1 MAGVAPGS
9 ASETDAMGALLDQYL
24 VTNKCQHGDIVEG
37 VIASVT
43 PTTILIDIGG
53 KCDAAVH
60 PREVERMLD
69 KDLNALKPGQPVSVY
84 VLDPN
89 DDEGTMV
96 VSLAR
101 AAQQN
106 DWDRA
111 RALLKSKEPV
121 QLVVIDVNKGGAIVK
136 LGRLRGFVPGSQLL
150 PHWRPGSDPDLP
162 DQRWQCLMDRTL
174 TVCVIEVTPERNRL
188 IFSEREACPSSD
200 PRAGALGSL
209 TVGTIAAGVVS
220 NIVPFGAF
228 VNLNGM
234 DGLLHISELSWKRV
248 NHPREV
254 VQVGQTLD
262 VYILDVDLAQGRLAL
277 SLKRLTPDP
286 WAGVAQRYREGQLV
300 EVDIVNLTSFGAFAA
315 LVDQPELEGLIHIS
329 ELSHS
334 MVQNA
339 ADVVKVGERH
349 TVKLISLK
357 PDDRRL
363 AFSLKQAR
371 AATQAATLPTV
382 EKAIDDDVA
391 FADASAEAH
400 TDGASADTDD

>member
-121 QLVVIDVNKGGAIVK
+121 Q
-136 LGRLRGFVPGSQLL
+136 
-150 PHWRPGSDPDLP
+150 
-162 DQRWQCLMDRTL
+162 
-174 TVCVIEVTPERNRL
+174 
-188 IFSEREACPSSD
+188 
-200 PRAGALGSL
+200 
-209 TVGTIAAGVVS
+209 
-220 NIVPFGAF
+220 
-228 VNLNGM
+228 
-234 DGLLHISELSWKRV
+234 
-248 NHPREV
+248 
-254 VQVGQTLD
+254 
-262 VYILDVDLAQGRLAL
+262 
-277 SLKRLTPDP
+277 
-286 WAGVAQRYREGQLV
+286 
-300 EVDIVNLTSFGAFAA
+300 
-315 LVDQPELEGLIHIS
+315 
-329 ELSHS
+329 
-334 MVQNA
+334 
-339 ADVVKVGERH
+339 
-349 TVKLISLK
+349 
-357 PDDRRL
+357 
-363 AFSLKQAR
+363 
-371 AATQAATLPTV
+371 
-382 EKAIDDDVA
+382 
-391 FADASAEAH
+391 
-400 TDGASADTDD
+400 